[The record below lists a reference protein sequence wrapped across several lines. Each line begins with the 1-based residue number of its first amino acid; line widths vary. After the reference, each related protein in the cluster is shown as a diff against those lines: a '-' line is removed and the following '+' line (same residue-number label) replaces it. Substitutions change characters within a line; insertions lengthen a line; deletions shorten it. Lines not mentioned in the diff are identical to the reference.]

1 VIKHLILAFII
12 LGLAACSSTQTKK
25 IHASSYGWASLD
37 ARLPNGSGATPPHKL
52 SNHEYPFSSTGQYMP
67 SWAVAGEK
75 RHGRSTYTSP
85 KSTSSHGSDSSK
97 IGYRRHKIVTGDT
110 LYGIA
115 RRYGTSVN
123 AIKRANNLRSDLI
136 IRGRTLKIP

>member
-1 VIKHLILAFII
+1 VIKPLILSLII

-25 IHASSYGWASLD
+25 VHARSYGWASLD
-37 ARLPNGSGATPPHKL
+37 AQLPDASSVTPPHKL
-52 SNHEYPFSSTGQYMP
+52 PRHEYPFDNTGQYIQ

-75 RHGRSTYTSP
+75 RHGRNTYAGPNAASN
-85 KSTSSHGSDSSK
+85 HGSDSSK
-97 IGYRRHKIVTGDT
+97 IGYRRHRIVTGDT
-110 LYGIA
+110 LYGLS

-136 IRGRTLKIP
+136 VKGRTLKIP

>member
-1 VIKHLILAFII
+1 MIKRLILAFII
-12 LGLAACSSTQTKK
+12 LGLAACTSTQTKK
-25 IHASSYGWASLD
+25 IHAGSYGWASLD
-37 ARLPNGSGATPPHKL
+37 SQLPDGSAATPPHKL
-52 SNHEYPFSSTGQYMP
+52 PSHEYPFSDTGQYMP

-75 RHGRSTYTSP
+75 RHGRTTYTGP
-85 KSTSSHGSDSSK
+85 KSTSSHGSDSNK